1 MVGWGG
7 RGLGRRNLGH
17 QGQDE
22 EDLQEDG
29 QLTGEP
35 GSRGRDVCKRAAFR
49 RGASGF
55 FFVNF
60 PEKTI
65 QEGAAW
71 LSTVGLEGQTG
82 FFLDLP
88 V

>member
-1 MVGWGG
+1 MVGWDG
-7 RGLGRRNLGH
+7 RGLGGRNLGH

-35 GSRGRDVCKRAAFR
+35 GSRGRDVCKRVAFR

-65 QEGAAW
+65 
-71 LSTVGLEGQTG
+71 
-82 FFLDLP
+82 
-88 V
+88 